1 MTQRKI
7 LLVEDEK
14 AIRNVLRDNLEYEGY
29 SIIEAEDGIK
39 GLEIA
44 KNENPDLIILDLML
58 PQMHGYDFIKQLK
71 KTDPQIP
78 IIIVSAKSE
87 EIDKIKG
94 LDLGADDYITKPFQ
108 IRELV
113 SRIKAIFR
121 RYNKTPDSMQ
131 TFSFKNFLIDFDKG
145 IFYKDGEKIDIS
157 FYEFEILKYLILN
170 KNKPVTRNDIIEAVW
185 KAEGA
190 ISSRNIDT
198 HIVNLRK
205 LIEDDPANPKYI
217 KTVFRIGYKFEI

>member
-1 MTQRKI
+1 MNQKKI

-14 AIRNVLRDNLEYEGY
+14 GIRNVLRDNLEYEGY
-29 SIIEAEDGIK
+29 SIIEAEDGVK

-44 KNENPDLIILDLML
+44 RNEVPDLIILDLML
-58 PQMHGYDFIKQLK
+58 PQMHGYDFIRQLK
-71 KTDPQIP
+71 KTHPSIP

-121 RYNKTPDSMQ
+121 RYNKTPETIQS
-131 TFSFKNFLIDFDKG
+131 FSFKNFTIDFDKG
-145 IFYKDGEKIDIS
+145 IIYKDGEKVDIS
-157 FYEFEILKYLILN
+157 FYEFEILKYLIIN
-170 KNKPVTRNDIIEAVW
+170 KNKPVTRNDIIETVW

>member
-1 MTQRKI
+1 MSQKKI

-14 AIRNVLRDNLEYEGY
+14 NIRDILRDNLEYEGY
-29 SIIEAEDGIK
+29 SILEAEDGLK

-71 KTDPQIP
+71 KTNPTIP

-113 SRIKAIFR
+113 SRIKAVFR
-121 RYNKTPDSMQ
+121 RYNKTNEYIQ
-131 TFSFKNFLIDFDKG
+131 NFSFKDFYIDFDKG
-145 IFYKDGEKIDIS
+145 ILYKNNEKIDIS
-157 FYEFEILKYLILN
+157 FYEFEILKYLIIN
-170 KNKPVTRNDIIEAVW
+170 KNKPVTRNDIVEAVW

-205 LIEDDPANPKYI
+205 LIEDDPADPKYI

>member
-1 MTQRKI
+1 MSQKKI

-14 AIRNVLRDNLEYEGY
+14 NIRDILKDNLEYEGY
-29 SIIEAEDGIK
+29 TILEAEDGLK

-71 KTDPQIP
+71 KTNPTIP

-108 IRELV
+108 I
-113 SRIKAIFR
+113 
-121 RYNKTPDSMQ
+121 
-131 TFSFKNFLIDFDKG
+131 
-145 IFYKDGEKIDIS
+145 
-157 FYEFEILKYLILN
+157 
-170 KNKPVTRNDIIEAVW
+170 
-185 KAEGA
+185 
-190 ISSRNIDT
+190 
-198 HIVNLRK
+198 
-205 LIEDDPANPKYI
+205 
-217 KTVFRIGYKFEI
+217 

>member
-1 MTQRKI
+1 MNQKKI

-14 AIRNVLRDNLEYEGY
+14 GIRNVLKDNLEYEGY
-29 SIIEAEDGIK
+29 SIIEAEDGVK

-44 KNENPDLIILDLML
+44 KNEVPDLIILDLML

-71 KTDPQIP
+71 KTHPSIP

-121 RYNKTPDSMQ
+121 RYNKTPETIQS
-131 TFSFKNFLIDFDKG
+131 FSFKNFLIDFDKG
-145 IFYKDGEKIDIS
+145 IIYKNGEKVDIS
-157 FYEFEILKYLILN
+157 FYEFEILKFLILN
-170 KNKPVTRNDIIEAVW
+170 KNKPVTRNDIIETVW

-205 LIEDDPANPKYI
+205 LIEEDPSNPKYI

>member
-1 MTQRKI
+1 MNQKKI

-14 AIRNVLRDNLEYEGY
+14 GIRNVLRDNLEYEGY
-29 SIIEAEDGIK
+29 SILEAEDGVK

-71 KTDPQIP
+71 KTHTSIP

-121 RYNKTPDSMQ
+121 RYNKTPETIQ
-131 TFSFKNFLIDFDKG
+131 NFSFKNFLIDFEKG
-145 IFYKDGEKIDIS
+145 IFYKDGEKVDIS
-157 FYEFEILKYLILN
+157 FYEFEILKYLIIN
-170 KNKPVTRNDIIEAVW
+170 KNKPVTRNDIIETVW

-205 LIEDDPANPKYI
+205 LIEEDPANPKYI

>member
-1 MTQRKI
+1 MNQKKI

-14 AIRNVLRDNLEYEGY
+14 GIRNVLKDNLEYEGY
-29 SIIEAEDGIK
+29 SIIEAEDGVK

-44 KNENPDLIILDLML
+44 RNENPDLIILDLML

-71 KTDPQIP
+71 KTHPSIP

-121 RYNKTPDSMQ
+121 RYNKTPETIQS
-131 TFSFKNFLIDFDKG
+131 FSFKNFTIDFDKG
-145 IFYKDGEKIDIS
+145 IFYKDGEKVDIS
-157 FYEFEILKYLILN
+157 FYEFEILKFLILN
-170 KNKPVTRNDIIEAVW
+170 KNKPVTRNDIIESVW

>member
-1 MTQRKI
+1 MNQKKI

-14 AIRNVLRDNLEYEGY
+14 GIRNVLRDNLEYEGY
-29 SIIEAEDGIK
+29 SILEAEDGVK

-71 KTDPQIP
+71 KTHPAIP

-121 RYNKTPDSMQ
+121 RYNKTPETIES
-131 TFSFKNFLIDFDKG
+131 FSFKNFLIDFAKG
-145 IFYKDGEKIDIS
+145 IFYKDGQKVDIS
-157 FYEFEILKYLILN
+157 FYEFEILKFLIIN

>member
-1 MTQRKI
+1 MNQKKI

-14 AIRNVLRDNLEYEGY
+14 GIRNVLRDNLEYEGY
-29 SIIEAEDGIK
+29 SIIEADDGLK

-44 KNENPDLIILDLML
+44 RNENPDLIILDLML

-71 KTDPQIP
+71 KTHPAIP

-121 RYNKTPDSMQ
+121 RYNKTPETIQ
-131 TFSFKNFLIDFDKG
+131 NFSFKNFLIDFDKG
-145 IFYKDGEKIDIS
+145 IFYKNGEKVDIS
-157 FYEFEILKYLILN
+157 FYEFEILKFLILN

-205 LIEDDPANPKYI
+205 LIEEDPANPKYI

>member
-1 MTQRKI
+1 MNQKKI

-14 AIRNVLRDNLEYEGY
+14 GIRNVLKDNLEYEGY
-29 SIIEAEDGIK
+29 SIIEAEDGVK

-44 KNENPDLIILDLML
+44 RNETPDLIILDLML

-71 KTDPQIP
+71 KTHPAIP

-121 RYNKTPDSMQ
+121 RYNKTPETIQS
-131 TFSFKNFLIDFDKG
+131 FSFKNFMIDFDKG
-145 IFYKDGEKIDIS
+145 IFYKNGEKVDIS
-157 FYEFEILKYLILN
+157 FYEFEILKFLILN
-170 KNKPVTRNDIIEAVW
+170 KNKPVTRNDIIETVW

>member
-1 MTQRKI
+1 MNQKKI

-14 AIRNVLRDNLEYEGY
+14 GIRNVLRDNLEYEGY
-29 SIIEAEDGIK
+29 SIIEAEDGVK

-44 KNENPDLIILDLML
+44 KNEVPDLIILDLML

-71 KTDPQIP
+71 KTHPSIP

-121 RYNKTPDSMQ
+121 RYNKTPETIQS
-131 TFSFKNFLIDFDKG
+131 FSFKNFLIDFDKG
-145 IFYKDGEKIDIS
+145 IIYKNGEKVDIS
-157 FYEFEILKYLILN
+157 FYEFEILKFLILN
-170 KNKPVTRNDIIEAVW
+170 KNKPVTRNDIIETVW

-205 LIEDDPANPKYI
+205 LIEDDPSNPRYI